1 MLLIR
6 PYPQPTDT
14 LPNYL
19 LRLTAANGYKNSM
32 QLLRDEHCLLSNN
45 RLPGKKIF
53 FGDFDLERMAM
64 LANINITQVE
74 DLKFKHINN
83 TRCLAFG
90 QQYLVKSLNLS
101 RLRVCPHCYEE
112 HSSIAFINSLAA
124 KTYCTKHCCP
134 LITVHPVTGRKLTWA
149 THYFW
154 RDAASWI
161 NKVPTVEIGE
171 AEFKINQQIEYL
183 EI

>member
-6 PYPQPTDT
+6 PYPQSTDS

-19 LRLTAANGYKNSM
+19 LRLTAANAYKNSM
-32 QLLRDEHCLLSNN
+32 QLLRTTNCQLLNN
-45 RLPGKKIF
+45 RLPSKKVF
-53 FGDFDLERMAM
+53 FGEFDLERVAM
-64 LANINITQVE
+64 LTNITMAQVE
-74 DLKFKHINN
+74 DLKFKRIDN

-90 QQYLVKSLNLS
+90 QQHLVKSLNLS
-101 RLRVCPHCYEE
+101 LLRACPHCYEE
-112 HSSIAFINSLAA
+112 HNSIAFINSVAA
-124 KTYCTKHCCP
+124 KTYCTKHHCP

-161 NKVPTVEIGE
+161 NKVPTV
-171 AEFKINQQIEYL
+171 
-183 EI
+183 